1 MKTIIIIIVMMSVSF
16 CQGVLY
22 MDLGLMPQSETEAS
36 FMGDVYRETENLES
50 GSVSIGYYHPVY
62 QVSNKIGISLGSS
75 YEVVP
80 ASDDNFEFGFMAL
93 YGALG
98 YSLSDQLSA
107 WCSLGISVPTSDDLK
122 DIDSENGMHM
132 GLGISY
138 LINDRIDMALGYV
151 SNSTEYGYNDPDGT
165 SLLYNRTFSKLILS
179 LGYKL

>member
-1 MKTIIIIIVMMSVSF
+1 
-16 CQGVLY
+16 

-36 FMGDVYRETENLES
+36 FMGDAYRETENLES

-62 QVSNKIGISLGSS
+62 QVSDKIGVSVGGS

-80 ASDDNFEFGFMAL
+80 ASDEDVEFGFMAL

-107 WCSLGISVPTSDDLK
+107 WTSLGISIPTSEEL
-122 DIDSENGMHM
+122 IDEDAKNGTHV

-138 LINDRIDMALGYV
+138 SIDEQFGLSLGYV
-151 SNSTEYGYNDPDGT
+151 TNSTTTDIIFDKEKW
-165 SLLYNRTFSKLILS
+165 TFSKLILS
-179 LGYKL
+179 LGYKI